1 MSNGHALFDVC
12 WSLIAQA
19 NPENELF
26 LSDMSIFWNCNSK
39 LCYYLTIVAYTVALS
54 LTIMFEL
61 G

>member
-1 MSNGHALFDVC
+1 MTNGTLFDVC

-39 LCYYLTIVAYTVALS
+39 LCYYLNKSCLS
-54 LTIMFEL
+54 LPAGAKSCL
-61 G
+61 SLPA